1 MPPTLT
7 LVIAL
12 PTVSAVVVLFGALSL
27 VGLIDP
33 SDPDLQAMGCA
44 PAYPQFVRRP
54 VRRRRPC
61 PVQWAAATSSLSN
74 GAPRVTRAP
83 HPPRARRMRRK
94 TIELCRWAA

>member
-54 VRRRRPC
+54 VRRRRP
-61 PVQWAAATSSLSN
+61 VRSSGQPLHLAYPM
-74 GAPRVTRAP
+74 APRG
-83 HPPRARRMRRK
+83 
-94 TIELCRWAA
+94 